1 MEHHSQRP
9 TWVDTGSVCV
19 TFYCIYCLYFSE
31 KIPTSRQTPTSYRTS
46 QEFSTWT
53 EITLRSAD
61 IPRDGMSPSWSHHT
75 HHWTPEIMR
84 TLKWTSRVSKFTSTL
99 GTSPGLVVPGAGSH
113 SKQTFYYEVSAHEV
127 VTRERC
133 SVPSV
138 PSTRSRCFKNQDIEN
153 HFYTG
158 RGCQWARGKFVLM
171 LLRLSHPKQQGL

>member
-1 MEHHSQRP
+1 MSGH
-9 TWVDTGSVCV
+9 GKCV
-19 TFYCIYCLYFSE
+19 RHVLLYLLSLFLWE
-31 KIPTSRQTPTSYRTS
+31 NPNLTSNTLTSYRTS

-84 TLKWTSRVSKFTSTL
+84 TLKWTSRVSKFTSIL

-158 RGCQWARGKFVLM
+158 RGCQWARGKLVLM